1 MDKRKLWREQEQR
14 VVERWNAAEARYR
27 EVHAALQRQ
36 EGNGAE
42 AEALKQ
48 EIERARAD
56 IEAVRRQV
64 ARLKVEQW
72 LFYGSATFTTLA
84 QQFGNWV
91 VRSKEDVPQAKAH
104 YTAVLRDMMAT
115 LDRHL
120 GENEY
125 LAGNYSVAD
134 ISVFA
139 DVHTHGVKDIGLDTY
154 PNLKRWHDVIAARPA
169 VGRAWGPY

>member
-64 ARLKVEQW
+64 ARLKVE
-72 LFYGSATFTTLA
+72 FTS
-84 QQFGNWV
+84 G
-91 VRSKEDVPQAKAH
+91 
-104 YTAVLRDMMAT
+104 
-115 LDRHL
+115 
-120 GENEY
+120 
-125 LAGNYSVAD
+125 
-134 ISVFA
+134 
-139 DVHTHGVKDIGLDTY
+139 
-154 PNLKRWHDVIAARPA
+154 KR
-169 VGRAWGPY
+169 Y

>member
-36 EGNGAE
+36 SGNGAE

-64 ARLKVEQW
+64 ARLKVE
-72 LFYGSATFTTLA
+72 FTS
-84 QQFGNWV
+84 G
-91 VRSKEDVPQAKAH
+91 
-104 YTAVLRDMMAT
+104 
-115 LDRHL
+115 
-120 GENEY
+120 
-125 LAGNYSVAD
+125 
-134 ISVFA
+134 
-139 DVHTHGVKDIGLDTY
+139 
-154 PNLKRWHDVIAARPA
+154 KR
-169 VGRAWGPY
+169 Y